1 MERFPNGKGES
12 TSVLGV
18 HTVVCVPFFKEET
31 ELIKQMEYTYNN
43 QIKKT
48 VRELVFD
55 NFPRGNITTLVGPEL
70 ILNLRYIERYVFRTV
85 GGYYSKINLYEYD
98 KTVYVHLLEEF
109 VGLLKNNQKIIFPQ
123 ELMENVEIKNDDIVN
138 AESQKIMDLD
148 FCTSFVTNQKT
159 INKLFR
165 EQYATNFK
173 GRTGTKA
180 FTITCC
186 ERDAKE
192 GSFTAFTMWYLSV
205 FGRYRTDKMLEE
217 LDKEGMKLGAKMD
230 MVNDQRNI
238 YATVYSW
245 DNGNNHMY
253 ASDVD
258 VDVKTQK
265 EFIIKYNAGGG
276 PMFIWFIVYTDAGVS
291 VQ

>member
-1 MERFPNGKGES
+1 MEK
-12 TSVLGV
+12 
-18 HTVVCVPFFKEET
+18 
-31 ELIKQMEYTYNN
+31 YTYNN

-55 NFPRGNITTLVGPEL
+55 NFPKGNITTLVGPEL

-85 GGYYSKINLYEYD
+85 NGYHSKVNLYEYD
-98 KTVYVHLLEEF
+98 KTIYVHLLEEF
-109 VGLLKNNQKIIFPQ
+109 IGLLKNNERIIFPQ
-123 ELMENVEIKNDDIVN
+123 ELMENVEIKNDDIVH
-138 AESQKIMDLD
+138 AEPQKIMDLD
-148 FCTSFVTNQKT
+148 FCTSFITNEKT
-159 INKLFR
+159 IDKLFK

-186 ERDAKE
+186 ERDAKD
-192 GSFTAFTMWYLSV
+192 GSFNSFVMWYLSK

-217 LDKEGMKLGAKMD
+217 LGKEGMRLGAKMD
-230 MVNDQRNI
+230 MISDQRNI
-238 YATVYSW
+238 YATVYKW
-245 DNGNNHMY
+245 DSGNNYTH
-253 ASDVD
+253 AKDVD
-258 VDVKTQK
+258 VNIETQQ

-276 PMFIWFIVYTDAGVS
+276 PMFTWFIVYMNAEVS